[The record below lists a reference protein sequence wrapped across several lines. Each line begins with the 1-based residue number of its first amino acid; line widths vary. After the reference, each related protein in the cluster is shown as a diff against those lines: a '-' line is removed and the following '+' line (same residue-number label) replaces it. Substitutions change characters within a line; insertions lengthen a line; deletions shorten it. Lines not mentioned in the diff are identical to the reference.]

1 MKAMMLRVAGR
12 GSEARRDFALV
23 RAAARRKGLTL
34 IETAMVLAIAAVFI
48 AGVML
53 FFQNASISAKTNE
66 ATSQLAAIQQA
77 VRTVYAG
84 QASYQTDSG
93 TIVQGLVA
101 TRSIPQKMVTSDQQS
116 LRNAFNGPI
125 LIEPTAGGANFD
137 VVFNG
142 LPSDACAKMLT
153 MDFGRGLLAVSGS
166 NTVQSAGG
174 SSGGG
179 NAFTGPLTPVQAGE
193 ACGNNNTSS
202 IKWTFF

>member
-12 GSEARRDFALV
+12 GHEARREFALV
-23 RAAARRKGLTL
+23 RAAARRRGLTL

-84 QASYQTDSG
+84 QASYDAG
-93 TIVQGLVA
+93 TGSIVQGLIA
-101 TRSIPQKMVTSDQQS
+101 TRSVPAKMVNTSTQT
-116 LRNAFNGPI
+116 LRNAFNGDVDVQPV
-125 LIEPTAGGANFD
+125 ANGANFD

-153 MDFGRGLLAVSGS
+153 MDFGRGLLQVSGS
-166 NTVQSAGG
+166 PSAQTAGGSGG
-174 SSGGG
+174 SSGS
-179 NAFTGPLTPVQAGE
+179 TGPMTPTDAGE

>member
-12 GSEARRDFALV
+12 GHETRREFALV
-23 RAAARRKGLTL
+23 RAAARRRGLTL

-84 QASYQTDSG
+84 QASYDSG
-93 TIVQGLVA
+93 TGSIVQGLIA
-101 TRSIPQKMVTSDQQS
+101 TRSVPAKMVNTSTQT
-116 LRNAFNGPI
+116 LRNAFNGDVDVQPV
-125 LIEPTAGGANFD
+125 ANGANFD

-153 MDFGRGLLAVSGS
+153 MDFGRGLLQVSGS
-166 NTVQSAGG
+166 PSAQTAGGSGG
-174 SSGGG
+174 SSG
-179 NAFTGPLTPVQAGE
+179 ATGPMTPTDAGE

>member
-84 QASYQTDSG
+84 QASYDSANG
-93 TIVQGLVA
+93 TIVQGLIA
-101 TRSIPQKMVTSDQQS
+101 TRSVPSKMVNTTTQS
-116 LRNAFNGPI
+116 LRNAFNGDVDIQPV
-125 LIEPTAGGANFD
+125 ANGANFD

-153 MDFGRGLLAVSGS
+153 MDFGRGLLSVSGS
-166 NTVQSAGG
+166 ATVQSAGG
-174 SSGGG
+174 SSGSSGS
-179 NAFTGPLTPVQAGE
+179 TGPLTPTDAGA
-193 ACGNNNTSS
+193 ACGNSNTSS

>member
-12 GSEARRDFALV
+12 GHEARREFALV
-23 RAAARRKGLTL
+23 RAAARRRGLTL

-84 QASYQTDSG
+84 QASYDSG
-93 TIVQGLVA
+93 TGSIVQGLIA
-101 TRSIPQKMVTSDQQS
+101 TRSVPAKMVNTSTQT
-116 LRNAFNGPI
+116 LRNAFNGDVDVQPV
-125 LIEPTAGGANFD
+125 ANGANFD

-153 MDFGRGLLAVSGS
+153 MDFGRGLLQVSGS
-166 NTVQSAGG
+166 PSAQTAGGSGG
-174 SSGGG
+174 SSG
-179 NAFTGPLTPVQAGE
+179 ATGPMTPTDAGE

>member
-84 QASYQTDSG
+84 QASYDSANG
-93 TIVQGLVA
+93 TIVQGLIA
-101 TRSIPQKMVTSDQQS
+101 TRSVPSKMVNTTTQS
-116 LRNAFNGPI
+116 LRNAFNGDVDIQPV
-125 LIEPTAGGANFD
+125 ANGANFD

-153 MDFGRGLLAVSGS
+153 MDFGRGLLSVSGS
-166 NTVQSAGG
+166 ATVQSAGG
-174 SSGGG
+174 SSGSSGS
-179 NAFTGPLTPVQAGE
+179 TGPMTPTDAGA
-193 ACGNNNTSS
+193 ACGNSNTSS

>member
-12 GSEARRDFALV
+12 GYEARREFALI

-84 QASYQTDSG
+84 QASYDAG
-93 TIVQGLVA
+93 DGNIINGLVA
-101 TRSIPQKMVTSDQQS
+101 TRSIPQKMVTTDNTQ
-116 LRNAFNGPI
+116 LRHAFNGPI
-125 LIEPTAGGANFD
+125 LIAPTAGGANFD

-153 MDFGRGLLAVSGS
+153 MDFGRGLLLVSGS
-166 NTVQSAGG
+166 STVQSTGG
-174 SSGGG
+174 TGASNGS
-179 NAFTGPLTPVQAGE
+179 TGPMTPTEAGT
-193 ACGNNNTSS
+193 ACGTANTSS

>member
-23 RAAARRKGLTL
+23 RVAARRKGLTL

-84 QASYQTDSG
+84 QASYDSANG
-93 TIVQGLVA
+93 TIVQGLIA
-101 TRSIPQKMVTSDQQS
+101 TRSVPSKMVNTTTQT
-116 LRNAFNGPI
+116 LRNAFNGDVDIQPV
-125 LIEPTAGGANFD
+125 ANGANFD

-153 MDFGRGLLAVSGS
+153 MDFGRGLLSVSGS
-166 NTVQSAGG
+166 ATVQSAGG
-174 SSGGG
+174 SSGSSGS
-179 NAFTGPLTPVQAGE
+179 TGPMTPTDAGQ
-193 ACGNNNTSS
+193 ACGNSNTSS

>member
-12 GSEARRDFALV
+12 GSEARREFALV

-84 QASYQTDSG
+84 QASYDSANG
-93 TIVQGLVA
+93 TIVQGLIA
-101 TRSIPQKMVTSDQQS
+101 TRSVPSKMVNTTTQS
-116 LRNAFNGPI
+116 LRNAFNGDVDIQPV
-125 LIEPTAGGANFD
+125 ANGANFD

-153 MDFGRGLLAVSGS
+153 MDFGRGLLSVSGS
-166 NTVQSAGG
+166 ATVQSAGG
-174 SSGGG
+174 SSGSSGS
-179 NAFTGPLTPVQAGE
+179 TGPMTPTDAGA
-193 ACGNNNTSS
+193 ACGNSNTSS

>member
-84 QASYQTDSG
+84 QASYAGSG
-93 TIVQGLVA
+93 TIVEGLIV
-101 TRSIPQKMVTSDQQS
+101 TRSVPSKMVDSTTRT
-116 LRNAFNGPI
+116 LRNAFNGSVDVQPV
-125 LIEPTAGGANFD
+125 ANGANFD

-142 LPSDACAKMLT
+142 MPSDACAKMLT
-153 MDFGRGLLAVSGS
+153 MDFGRGLLSVSGS
-166 NTVQSAGG
+166 PTVQTAGG
-174 SSGGG
+174 SGGSEGSAGPMTPTDAG
-179 NAFTGPLTPVQAGE
+179 NA
-193 ACGNNNTSS
+193 CGSSNTSS

>member
-12 GSEARRDFALV
+12 GHEARREFAIV
-23 RAAARRKGLTL
+23 RAAARRRGLTL

-84 QASYQTDSG
+84 QASYDSG
-93 TIVQGLVA
+93 TGSIVQGLIA
-101 TRSIPQKMVTSDQQS
+101 TRSVPAKMVNTSTQT
-116 LRNAFNGPI
+116 LRNAFNGDVDVQPV
-125 LIEPTAGGANFD
+125 ANGANFD

-153 MDFGRGLLAVSGS
+153 MDFGRGLLQVSGS
-166 NTVQSAGG
+166 PSAQTAGGSGG
-174 SSGGG
+174 SSG
-179 NAFTGPLTPVQAGE
+179 ATGPMTPTDAGE

>member
-12 GSEARRDFALV
+12 GHEARREFALV
-23 RAAARRKGLTL
+23 RAAARRRGLTL

-84 QASYQTDSG
+84 QASYDSG
-93 TIVQGLVA
+93 TGSIVQGLIA
-101 TRSIPQKMVTSDQQS
+101 TRSVPAKMVNTSTQT
-116 LRNAFNGPI
+116 LRNAFNGDVDVQPV
-125 LIEPTAGGANFD
+125 ANGANFD

-153 MDFGRGLLAVSGS
+153 MDFGRGLLLVSGS
-166 NTVQSAGG
+166 PSAQTAGGSGG
-174 SSGGG
+174 SSG
-179 NAFTGPLTPVQAGE
+179 ATGPMTPTDAGE

>member
-12 GSEARRDFALV
+12 GHEARREFALV
-23 RAAARRKGLTL
+23 RAAARRRGLTL

-84 QASYQTDSG
+84 QASYDSG
-93 TIVQGLVA
+93 TGSIVQGLIA
-101 TRSIPQKMVTSDQQS
+101 TRSVPAKMVNTSTQT
-116 LRNAFNGPI
+116 LRNAFNGDVDVQPV
-125 LIEPTAGGANFD
+125 ANGANFD

-153 MDFGRGLLAVSGS
+153 MDFGRGLLQVSGS
-166 NTVQSAGG
+166 PSAQTAGGSGG
-174 SSGGG
+174 SSG
-179 NAFTGPLTPVQAGE
+179 ATGPMTPTDAGE
-193 ACGNNNTSS
+193 ACGNNTTSS

>member
-84 QASYQTDSG
+84 QASYDSANG
-93 TIVQGLVA
+93 TIVQGLIA
-101 TRSIPQKMVTSDQQS
+101 TRSVPSKMVNTTTQT
-116 LRNAFNGPI
+116 LRNAFNGDVDIQPV
-125 LIEPTAGGANFD
+125 ANGANFD

-153 MDFGRGLLAVSGS
+153 MDFGRGLLSVSGS
-166 NTVQSAGG
+166 ATVQSAGG
-174 SSGGG
+174 SSGSSGS
-179 NAFTGPLTPVQAGE
+179 TGPMTPTDAGQ
-193 ACGNNNTSS
+193 ACGNSNTSS

>member
-12 GSEARRDFALV
+12 GREARREFALV
-23 RAAARRKGLTL
+23 RAAARRRGLTL

-84 QASYQTDSG
+84 QASYDAG
-93 TIVQGLVA
+93 TGSIVQGLIA
-101 TRSIPQKMVTSDQQS
+101 PRSVPAKMVHTSTQT
-116 LRNAFNGPI
+116 LRNAFNRDVDVQPV
-125 LIEPTAGGANFD
+125 ANGANFD

-153 MDFGRGLLAVSGS
+153 MDFGRGLLQVSGS
-166 NTVQSAGG
+166 PSAQTAGG
-174 SSGGG
+174 TGGTSGS
-179 NAFTGPLTPVQAGE
+179 TGPMTPTDAGE
-193 ACGNNNTSS
+193 ACGSNNTSS

>member
-12 GSEARRDFALV
+12 GSEARHEFALV
-23 RAAARRKGLTL
+23 RAATRRKGLTL

-84 QASYQTDSG
+84 QASYQTDGG

-101 TRSIPQKMVTSDQQS
+101 TRSIPQKMVTTDQQS

-125 LIEPTAGGANFD
+125 LIEPTGGGANFD

-174 SSGGG
+174 SGGG
-179 NAFTGPLTPVQAGE
+179 SAFTGPLTPVQAGE
-193 ACGNNNTSS
+193 ACGNSNTSS